1 MAARRQRRKT
11 RKQNDL
17 NWLRELSLVSQL
29 GITMVMSIACFFV
42 AGFFLDKWLN
52 TKPIFS
58 LIFILLGIASGGYLI
73 YKQIMEILSKSQAQK

>member
-1 MAARRQRRKT
+1 MAARRSRHKA

-17 NWLRELSLVSQL
+17 SWLRELTLVSQL

-52 TKPIFS
+52 TKPVFS
-58 LIFILLGIASGGYLI
+58 LIFILVGIISGGYLI
-73 YKQIMEILSKSQAQK
+73 YKQIMEIIQKSEAQK